1 MDKIFRKLLTR
12 NIKDNLKQFISV
24 IVIVFLCTMLLS
36 GFIVNSNTLNKSV
49 DRYFDETRLADLWVY
64 TDKVTSEDEKFYED
78 NGFNYDK
85 RLYLETTSEI
95 ANNTKSNTKVYV
107 SKGKISTPYIEKGIK
122 GCLIDKNVWE
132 NSGAIVG
139 IDKFKFEFD
148 YLGNK
153 IELEF
158 RITGTMSL
166 DECADTYSCCPV
178 FIDEN
183 VFLKELNLKIYNL
196 GVQIEEIPYN
206 QILVK
211 TENTESA
218 KNKINN
224 YYENSSTNL
233 LFISDRSSIESV
245 ALLDM
250 EVQQSKKMILVFPV
264 IFLLVSV
271 LVIITTI
278 DQLIFMERSKIGT
291 LKSVGVN
298 DKKILRHYSS
308 YGAVL
313 CGIGALL
320 GLIIGPLIIPG
331 IMFIKYDLVYSI
343 PKEYVKLSY
352 PWWLLAVF
360 VFMVLV
366 GYLVAFITSHKIL
379 KKKPI
384 ECLKPAVNIKFKKT
398 ANNYA
403 KKLPIPLKMA
413 FRNIKVKPFRTI
425 MATIGIAGCTALL
438 LCGFGISDTLNF
450 STKNDLYDVFKYDVS
465 STYISAD
472 FKDKM
477 ESVKGVKEYE
487 YYSNTYAQL
496 SHGDKNKSANFYQI
510 AEGSKL
516 TDIKLS
522 KGEACLSKNIAKELG
537 VKVGDK
543 IEVSSLGKKVQVKI
557 TSLCTTS
564 LINGLFVAEDY
575 GISSAITTYGVWVKT
590 DKPNEVKTELNKI
603 NGTMEASTK
612 EDMQAGVDNKISS
625 ITLITIT
632 LKVFAI
638 SLAIV
643 VLLNIIFLV
652 LKERA
657 REVATLKV
665 LGISF
670 SNILLSLIIELLF
683 MTIIGSAIGMALGYP
698 ILVLVLSINRVE
710 VMSFL
715 YHIYPLSFVL
725 TFLINIATLAI
736 VSSLSIFTIRKV
748 NMIES
753 LKSVE

>member
-36 GFIVNSNTLNKSV
+36 GFIVNSNTLSKSV
-49 DRYFDETRLADLWVY
+49 DKYFGETKLADLWVY
-64 TDKVTSEDEKFYED
+64 TDRVTTEDEEFYID
-78 NGFNYDK
+78 NGIEYDK
-85 RLYLETTSEI
+85 RLYLETTAEI
-95 ANNTKSNTKVYV
+95 GSATKSNTKVYV
-107 SKGKISTPYIEKGIK
+107 SKGKLSTPYIEKGMK

-132 NSGAIVG
+132 NTGAIIG
-139 IDKFKFEFD
+139 IDKVKFEFE
-148 YLGNK
+148 LMNNI

-166 DECADTYSCCPV
+166 DECADTYSTCPV

-196 GVQIEEIPYN
+196 DLEVEEIPYN

-211 TENTESA
+211 TENFDNV

-224 YYENSSTNL
+224 YYENSATNL
-233 LFISDRSSIESV
+233 LFITDRTAVESV

-250 EVQQSKKMILVFPV
+250 EVEQSKKMILVFPI

-313 CGIGALL
+313 CGIGAIL

-343 PKEYVKLSY
+343 PKEYVRLSY
-352 PWWLLAVF
+352 PWWVLSVLAV
-360 VFMVLV
+360 MVLV
-366 GYLVAFITSHKIL
+366 GYFVAFITSHKIL
-379 KKKPI
+379 RKKPI
-384 ECLKPAVNIKFKKT
+384 ECLKPAVNIRFKKS

-403 KKLPIPLKMA
+403 KKLPIPIKMA

-438 LCGFGISDTLNF
+438 LCGFGISDTLNH

-465 STYISAD
+465 STYTAVD
-472 FKDKM
+472 FEEKIAAVAGIND
-477 ESVKGVKEYE
+477 YE
-487 YYSNTYAQL
+487 FYSNTYTQL
-496 SHGDKNKSANFYQI
+496 TNGEKYKNTNLYVI
-510 AEGSKL
+510 EEGSKL
-516 TDIKLS
+516 TDIKIL
-522 KGEACLSKNIAKELG
+522 KGEACISKNIANELG

-543 IEVSSLGKKVQVKI
+543 ILVSSLGKKAEVKI
-557 TSLCTTS
+557 TSICTTS
-564 LINGLFVAEDY
+564 LINGLFVAE
-575 GISSAITTYGVWVKT
+575 SLELESAITTYGVWVKT

-612 EDMQAGVDNKISS
+612 ADMQAGVDNKISS

-638 SLAIV
+638 SLAVV

-652 LKERA
+652 LKERS

-670 SNILLSLIIELLF
+670 SNILWSLVIELLF
-683 MTIIGSAIGMALGYP
+683 MTIIGTVAGMALGYP
-698 ILVLVLSINRVE
+698 ILVLVLSINKVE
-710 VMSFL
+710 VMTFL

-725 TFLINIATLAI
+725 TMLINLLTLAV
-736 VSSLSIFTIRKV
+736 VSALSIFGIRKV

-753 LKSVE
+753 LKSME

>member
-12 NIKDNLKQFISV
+12 NISENIKQFISV

-49 DRYFDETRLADLWVY
+49 DRYFNETRLADLWVY
-64 TDKVTSEDEKFYED
+64 TDKVTAEDEKFYSD
-78 NGFNYDK
+78 NNLDYDK

-107 SKGKISTPYIEKGIK
+107 SKGKLSTPYIEKGIK

-132 NSGAIVG
+132 NSGVNIG
-139 IDKFKFEFD
+139 IDKFKFEFE
-148 YLGNK
+148 YSGNN

-166 DECADTYSCCPV
+166 DECADTYSSCPV

-206 QILVK
+206 QVLVK
-211 TENTESA
+211 TENVQSA
-218 KNKINN
+218 KDKINN
-224 YYENSSTNL
+224 YYENSATNL
-233 LFISDRSSIESV
+233 LFVSDRLAVESV

-250 EVQQSKKMILVFPV
+250 EVEQSKKMILVFPI

-313 CGIGALL
+313 CGIGSLL

-360 VFMVLV
+360 VVMVLI

-379 KKKPI
+379 RKKPI
-384 ECLKPAVNIKFKKT
+384 ECLKPVVNIKFKKT
-398 ANNYA
+398 AKNYA
-403 KKLPIPLKMA
+403 KKWPIALKMA

-438 LCGFGISDTLNF
+438 LCGFGISDTLNY

-465 STYISAD
+465 STYTTLD
-472 FKDKM
+472 FKDKIA
-477 ESVKGVKEYE
+477 GVDGVQEYE
-487 YYSNTYAQL
+487 YYSNTYVQL
-496 SHGDKNKSANFYQI
+496 SYEKNNKSTNFYTI
-510 AEGSKL
+510 TENSKL
-516 TDIKLS
+516 TNIKLS
-522 KGEACLSKNIAKELG
+522 KGDACISKNIAKELG
-537 VKVGDK
+537 VKIGDK
-543 IEVSSLGKKVQVKI
+543 IKVSTLGKIVEIKI
-557 TSLCTTS
+557 TDICTTS
-564 LINGLFVAEDY
+564 LINGLFVVGDY
-575 GISSAITTYGVWVKT
+575 GLSGVITTYGVWVKT
-590 DKPNEVKTELNKI
+590 DKPNDVKTELNKI

-612 EDMQAGVDNKISS
+612 ADMQEGVDNKISS

-632 LKVFAI
+632 LKIFAI

-665 LGISF
+665 LGISYA
-670 SNILLSLIIELLF
+670 NILLSLVIELLF
-683 MTIIGSAIGMALGYP
+683 MTIIGSVVGMVLGYP
-698 ILVLVLSINRVE
+698 ILVLVLSINKVE

-715 YHIYPLSFVL
+715 YHIYPLSFVF
-725 TFLINIATLAI
+725 TFMINLLTLAI
-736 VSSLSIFTIRKV
+736 VSALSIFSIRKV

-753 LKSVE
+753 LKSME